1 MAGCLWRQQL
11 AEIKAL
17 DNKHIFVGY
26 DSLHVEVG
34 KNIDPCQEVS
44 LGVPVEA
51 ISMTTGST

>member
-34 KNIDPCQEVS
+34 KNIEPCQEVS
-44 LGVPVEA
+44 HGIIVIMHLWK
-51 ISMTTGST
+51 